1 MRKYLILFLV
11 LITVI
16 YAALERYLKLTD
28 CGTYKLKVYKG
39 GLYLRYDILTNEMLE
54 PELLGKAYICKRYKT
69 VSPDIFVKNRLKKQT
84 YTYKEINNNYYIRI
98 PVVEL
103 LDGRMFLNYPFMF
116 EKTTKSITG
125 DKHGY

>member
-1 MRKYLILFLV
+1 M
-11 LITVI
+11 
-16 YAALERYLKLTD
+16 
-28 CGTYKLKVYKG
+28 YKG